1 VADSVLP
8 PSGFIPPSLRRIGPA
23 YILDIVY
30 QIRIMLGE
38 LEQIVLLAVLRVGDS
53 AYGVPVHD
61 EIVRLTKRDLTLG
74 TVYKTL
80 SRLEEKGFVRSYEGD
95 PTPQRGGRRTR
106 CFAVT
111 ITGRRA
117 VESSLAALR
126 RMAVG
131 LDVGLEPT

>member
-1 VADSVLP
+1 VNRTGDDPFGPLVLR
-8 PSGFIPPSLRRIGPA
+8 GTGRRH
-23 YILDIVY
+23 ILDIVY
-30 QIRIMLGE
+30 QIATMLGE
-38 LEQIVLLAVLRVGDS
+38 LEQIVLLAVLRVGDA
-53 AYGVPVHD
+53 AYGVPVHE

-80 SRLEEKGFVRSYEGD
+80 SRLEDKGFVRSYEGD

-111 ITGRRA
+111 NAGRKA
-117 VESSLAALR
+117 LESSLAALR

-131 LDVGLEPT
+131 LGVGLEPT

>member
-1 VADSVLP
+1 
-8 PSGFIPPSLRRIGPA
+8 LRGASHRH
-23 YILDIVY
+23 ILDIVY
-30 QIRIMLGE
+30 QIETMLGE
-38 LEQIVLLAVLRVGDS
+38 LEQIVLLAVLRVGDA

-61 EIVRLTKRDLTLG
+61 EIVRLTGRDLTIG

-80 SRLEEKGFVRSYEGD
+80 ARLEDKGFVRSREGD

-111 ITGRRA
+111 TSGRRSL
-117 VESSLAALR
+117 ESTLAALR

>member
-1 VADSVLP
+1 
-8 PSGFIPPSLRRIGPA
+8 LRRDEA
-23 YILDIVY
+23 AHILDIVY
-30 QIRIMLGE
+30 QIATMLGE
-38 LEQIVLLAVLRVGDS
+38 LEQIVLLAVLRVGDA

-61 EIVRLTKRDLTLG
+61 EIVRLARRDLTLG
-74 TVYKTL
+74 TVNKTL
-80 SRLEEKGFVRSYEGD
+80 SRLEEKGYVRSYEGD

-111 ITGRRA
+111 AAGRRSL
-117 VESSLAALR
+117 ESTLATLR

>member
-1 VADSVLP
+1 
-8 PSGFIPPSLRRIGPA
+8 LRRRA
-23 YILDIVY
+23 FTYILDIVY
-30 QIRIMLGE
+30 QIATMLGE
-38 LEQIVLLAVLRVGDS
+38 LEQIVLLAVLRVGDA

-61 EIVRLTKRDLTLG
+61 EIIRLARRDLTLG

-111 ITGRRA
+111 TAGRKSL
-117 VESSLAALR
+117 ESSLATLR

>member
-1 VADSVLP
+1 
-8 PSGFIPPSLRRIGPA
+8 
-23 YILDIVY
+23 
-30 QIRIMLGE
+30 MLGE
-38 LEQIVLLAVLRVGDS
+38 LEQIVLLAVLRVGDG
-53 AYGVPVHD
+53 AYGVPVHE
-61 EIVRLTKRDLTLG
+61 EIVRLARRDLTLG

-80 SRLEEKGFVRSYEGD
+80 SRLEEKGLVRSFEGD

-111 ITGRRA
+111 TAGRKA
-117 VESSLAALR
+117 LESTFATLR

>member
-1 VADSVLP
+1 
-8 PSGFIPPSLRRIGPA
+8 LRRDEA
-23 YILDIVY
+23 AHILDIVY
-30 QIRIMLGE
+30 QIATMLGE
-38 LEQIVLLAVLRVGDS
+38 LEQIVLLAVLRVGDA

-61 EIVRLTKRDLTLG
+61 EIVRHARRDLTLG

-80 SRLEEKGFVRSYEGD
+80 SRLEEKGYVRSYEGD

-111 ITGRRA
+111 AAGRRSL
-117 VESSLAALR
+117 ESTLATLR

>member
-1 VADSVLP
+1 V
-8 PSGFIPPSLRRIGPA
+8 
-23 YILDIVY
+23 
-30 QIRIMLGE
+30 LGE
-38 LEQIVLLAVLRVGDS
+38 LEQIVLLAVLRVGDN

-61 EIVRLTKRDLTLG
+61 EIVRLAKRDLTIG

-106 CFAVT
+106 CFSVT
-111 ITGRRA
+111 TAGRK
-117 VESSLAALR
+117 SLEATLATLR
-126 RMAVG
+126 RMSRG

>member
-1 VADSVLP
+1 
-8 PSGFIPPSLRRIGPA
+8 
-23 YILDIVY
+23 
-30 QIRIMLGE
+30 MLGE
-38 LEQIVLLAVLRVGDS
+38 LEQVVMLALMRTGRE
-53 AYGVPVHD
+53 AYGVPVRD
-61 EIVRLTKRDLTLG
+61 EVQRCTGRDLTLG

-80 SRLEEKGFVRSYEGD
+80 SRLEEKGLVRSYEGD

-111 ITGRRA
+111 TAGRTSL
-117 VESSLAALR
+117 ESTFDTLR

>member
-1 VADSVLP
+1 MQKVYPVL
-8 PSGFIPPSLRRIGPA
+8 LRRPTHA

-30 QIRIMLGE
+30 QMSAMLGE
-38 LEQIVLLAVLRVGDS
+38 LEQIVLLAVMRVGDA
-53 AYGVPVHD
+53 AYGVPVHE
-61 EIVRLTKRDLTLG
+61 EIVRLARRDLTLG

-80 SRLEEKGFVRSYEGD
+80 SRLEEKGFVRSYEGE

-111 ITGRRA
+111 TAGRKSL
-117 VESSLAALR
+117 ESTLATLR
-126 RMAVG
+126 RMTVG